1 MTKTTA
7 IRIGLAIGILA
18 LGLLAIDAAWHGYAA
33 TRALLGQ
40 GARDAWL
47 RKPTQMGLW
56 TDAYTHLAA
65 AARMDPDNPQVTT
78 DIGMLSA
85 ELALQPAASRLS
97 ASLRR
102 ESLGVFRK
110 AVRQRPTWPFA
121 WGQIAVLKYNLGE
134 FDPEFSD
141 ALRRTAEL
149 GPAEPDL
156 QRMVVEIGLGEWA
169 RLGTG
174 ERAAVTGMLRR
185 GLEMD
190 RAGMNGTIRRI
201 GRQPVVC
208 ETSELRRLVPDLECD
223 S

>member
-1 MTKTTA
+1 MKTA
-7 IRIGLAIGILA
+7 SRRLAFAIGILG
-18 LGLLAIDAAWHGYAA
+18 LVLLAIDAAWHGVAA
-33 TRALLGQ
+33 ARALSGQ
-40 GARDAWL
+40 MARDEWL
-47 RKPTQMGLW
+47 RNPARMSHW
-56 TDAYTHLAA
+56 TDAYAHLAA
-65 AARMDPDNPQVTT
+65 AARMDPDNPLVTT
-78 DIGMLSA
+78 DIGMLTA
-85 ELALQPAASRLS
+85 EMALQPAAGRLGTP
-97 ASLRR
+97 LRR

-110 AVRQRPTWPFA
+110 VVRQRPTWPFA

-190 RAGMNGTIRRI
+190 RAGMYGTIRRI

-208 ETSELRRLVPDLECD
+208 ETSELRRLVPELECD